1 MPCNVSL
8 SATYRVCA
16 LQFKLDDTVEEINE
30 SHVTHW
36 TEMIEASSPPVKNTH
51 YSAYMDI
58 YHLKKHVVAFNA
70 TKLKEVVG
78 YKLRRPNINADA
90 LKEIIDKLTEE
101 GSWPV
106 VKQSS

>member
-1 MPCNVSL
+1 MHAYN
-8 SATYRVCA
+8 SAYTHSFP
-16 LQFKLDDTVEEINE
+16 QFKLEDTVEEINE
-30 SHVTHW
+30 SHVGYW
-36 TEMIEASSPPVKNTH
+36 TEMLTKSKPPVTQMH

-58 YHLKKHVVAFNA
+58 YYLKKHVVAFNA
-70 TKLKEVVG
+70 QKLKEVIG